1 MNSHVPSREKSAID
15 SEKCTEQHLMDL
27 ASLKYAKSHEW
38 VAVEGDIATVGITDF
53 AVKALTDLVYVDLP
67 AVGGNVAV
75 GDNCGEVES
84 VKAVSDLY
92 APVSGEIIEVNEQ
105 ISDNLDLLSDDA
117 FGAGWILKIKMASSA
132 DLDNLLDRA
141 AYEQNCQNE
150 DH

>member
-1 MNSHVPSREKSAID
+1 
-15 SEKCTEQHLMDL
+15 MDL

-38 VAVEGDIATVGITDF
+38 VAVEGDIATIGITDF

-67 AVGGNVAV
+67 AVGGNVGV

-92 APVSGEIIEVNEQ
+92 APVSGEIVEVNEQ
-105 ISDNLDLLSDDA
+105 LADNLDLLSDDA
-117 FGAGWILKIKMASSA
+117 FGAGWILKIKMASLD

>member
-1 MNSHVPSREKSAID
+1 
-15 SEKCTEQHLMDL
+15 MDL

-38 VAVEGDIATVGITDF
+38 VAVDGEIATIGITDF

-67 AVGGNVAV
+67 AVGGQLGV

-92 APVSGEIIEVNEQ
+92 APVSGEIVEANDELA
-105 ISDNLDLLSDDA
+105 DNLDLLSDDA
-117 FGAGWILKIKMASSA
+117 FGAGWILKIKMASPG
-132 DLDNLLDRA
+132 DLDNLLDRMT
-141 AYEQNCQNE
+141 YEQICQDE

>member
-1 MNSHVPSREKSAID
+1 
-15 SEKCTEQHLMDL
+15 MDL

-38 VAVEGDIATVGITDF
+38 VAVEGDIATIGITDF

-67 AVGGNVAV
+67 AVGASVGV

-92 APVSGEIIEVNEQ
+92 APVSGEIVEVNEQ
-105 ISDNLDLLSDDA
+105 LADNLDLLSDDA
-117 FGAGWILKIKMASSA
+117 FGAGWILKIKMASPA

>member
-1 MNSHVPSREKSAID
+1 
-15 SEKCTEQHLMDL
+15 MDL
-27 ASLKYAKSHEW
+27 ASLKYARSHEW
-38 VAVEGDIATVGITDF
+38 VAVEGDIATIGITDF

-67 AVGGNVAV
+67 VVGKHLNV

-92 APVSGEIIEVNEQ
+92 APVSGEIIEINQ
-105 ISDNLDLLSDDA
+105 LISDNLDLLSSDA
-117 FGAGWILKIKMASSA
+117 FGKGWILKIRMANLA
-132 DLDNLLDRA
+132 DLDQLLDRA

>member
-1 MNSHVPSREKSAID
+1 
-15 SEKCTEQHLMDL
+15 MDL

-38 VAVEGDIATVGITDF
+38 VAVEGDIATIGITDF

-67 AVGGNVAV
+67 AVGDNLAV

-92 APVSGEIIEVNEQ
+92 APVSGEIVEVNEQ

-117 FGAGWILKIKMASSA
+117 FGAGWILKIKMASPA
-132 DLDNLLDRA
+132 DLDSLLDRA
-141 AYEQNCQNE
+141 AYERNCQNE

>member
-1 MNSHVPSREKSAID
+1 
-15 SEKCTEQHLMDL
+15 MDL

-38 VAVEGDIATVGITDF
+38 VAVDGGIATIGITDF

-67 AVGGNVAV
+67 AVGAQLGV

-92 APVSGEIIEVNEQ
+92 APVSGEIVEVNDQ
-105 ISDNLDLLSDDA
+105 IADNLDLLSDDA
-117 FGAGWILKIKMASSA
+117 FGAGWILKIKMASPT